1 MKCVGVREGPVELN
15 GLMKLIVQETKRQL
29 ILAEGKG
36 EMEGQSLLFQR

>member
-36 EMEGQSLLFQR
+36 EVEGQSLLFQR